1 MKVYFHRLLS
11 VAMALLLLASTTSW
25 KVDKHYCMGHLV
37 DLAFFTDAKG
47 CGMDEM
53 AVEGSVMTCCDSE
66 TVIIDAQDD
75 LSFSLEENDLASP
88 VFLVAFLHSYKVVF
102 QVLEKRLVPHEVY
115 PPPLLVKDIQLL
127 DQVFL
132 I

>member
-1 MKVYFHRLLS
+1 MT
-11 VAMALLLLASTTSW
+11 LLLLASTTSW

-37 DLAFFTDAKG
+37 DLAFFADAEG
-47 CGMDEM
+47 CGMDTM
-53 AVEGSVMTCCDSE
+53 AEGSVMDCCDSE

-75 LSFSLEENDLASP
+75 LNLSLEENDSVSP
-88 VFLVAFLHSYKVVF
+88 VFLVAFLHSYKTVF
-102 QVLEKRLVPHEVY
+102 QVLEKRLVPHELY

-127 DQVFL
+127 DEVFL